1 MLNVLGR
8 TLVDRYEVQREVG
21 HGGMATVYLAADLQT
36 HGQVAVKLMRPDL
49 VASIG
54 AERFTREVLITAQL
68 RHPGIVPLL
77 DAGEV
82 DGVPFY
88 TMPFIDGETLAAR
101 LEREQQLAL
110 HASLDIMRELLDA
123 LAYAHAKGILH
134 RDIKPA
140 NILLSGGRALLAD
153 FGIARALDAPGE
165 KLTAT
170 GIAVGTLEYMSPEQG
185 SADAVDARSDLYSLG
200 CVFYEMLAGAPPF
213 TGPSAQA
220 VIARHARDP
229 MPSLC
234 TVRPTVPQR
243 LDAVVAKV
251 LAKVP
256 ADRYASARDFQLA
269 LADPTLLLPDAPA
282 TAPKRS
288 RARLGAG
295 VGVAAMAVVAALT
308 LRDRVGPE
316 LQPYRVVGFPLVAP
330 AMVGDSKS
338 SGEDVAT
345 LIGSAIDRRAALR
358 WVDGWRALEPGA
370 QGTDGGVN
378 ARVMRRIAR
387 EQGAAWYL
395 AGRIVAR
402 GDSVDVLLELV
413 DVAGDSVAARPR
425 ASGLASD
432 LWRVAIRA
440 TNQALPVLVPGTHAR
455 DLESTWADRDPGAV
469 ASFLAGE
476 AAFRRARPDE
486 ALANFR
492 EAMRTDSGF
501 ALAAVRG
508 AQAATASHRP
518 GEARELVQRAALL
531 PMPEQ
536 YAAFTRGYIAYLDGY
551 ADSAVVAFRRAIA
564 LDRDLTAAWVQ
575 LGETYVHL
583 VTSATSPDAQADAAF
598 AEARA
603 LDSTA
608 THMLLHPIE
617 MAWRRGDVTAA
628 APLVQRFLAANPD
641 STQAAEVRLVDAC
654 ARQGTRGMDW
664 PDEARA
670 DPQAVLSSAV
680 VLGAQGGHL
689 GCALGAYDAVLGIDS
704 GAAIPEARALRQA
717 ALVGAVASLVAAGR
731 PDSARVRIAN
741 AVARGDGGTS
751 IYLVASHVVPS
762 LSPDAE
768 EVAARDSA
776 RFGNDLTGCS
786 TDERCWMLGVYH
798 AARGHTLQA
807 ATVARVLARRVQ
819 GDSTGVTTQYEA
831 AAQGHALLAAG
842 DSIGAVVAFRS
853 LLQQPFAPGAALTWD
868 PIGGYGAERLQL
880 AQLLLASGD
889 AAAARDIAATLD
901 AAAPAAF
908 LLYLRAGIDVRL
920 QAADQLKDTA
930 ASAQLRARLAR
941 LTIP

>member
-21 HGGMATVYLAADLQT
+21 QGGMATVYAAADLQT
-36 HGQVAVKLMRPDL
+36 HGTVAVKLMRPDL

-77 DAGEV
+77 DAGEI

-88 TMPFIDGETLAAR
+88 TMPFIEGETLAAR
-101 LEREQQLAL
+101 LGRERQLAIETTL
-110 HASLDIMRELLDA
+110 EIVGELLDA
-123 LAYAHAKGILH
+123 LDYAHGRGILH

-153 FGIARALDAPGE
+153 FGIARALDAQGE

-170 GIAVGTLEYMSPEQG
+170 GVAVGTFEYMSPEQG
-185 SADAVDARSDLYSLG
+185 SADAVDQRSDLYSLG
-200 CVFYEMLAGAPPF
+200 CVLYEMLAGTPPF

-220 VIARHARDP
+220 IIARHARDP

-234 TVRPTVPQR
+234 TVRPTISHR
-243 LDAVVAKV
+243 LDAVVAKA

-256 ADRYASARDFQLA
+256 ADRFSSAREFQLA
-269 LADPTLLLPDAPA
+269 LADPSLLHPELAQAAP
-282 TAPKRS
+282 PRS
-288 RARLGAG
+288 RARLWMGL
-295 VGVAAMAVVAALT
+295 GVAAVAAAAAVT
-308 LRDRVGPE
+308 MRDRVGPE

-330 AMVGDSKS
+330 ALVGDSKS
-338 SGEDVAT
+338 AGEDVAT

-370 QGTDGGVN
+370 QAAADGAVN
-378 ARVMRRIAR
+378 ASVMRRIAR
-387 EQGAAWYL
+387 AEGAGWYL
-395 AGRIVAR
+395 TGRIVTR

-425 ASGLASD
+425 ASGVASD

-440 TNQALPVLVPGTHAR
+440 TNQALPVLVPGADAR
-455 DLESTWADRDPGAV
+455 ELEAAWADRDPGAV

-518 GEARELVQRAALL
+518 GEARTLVRRAALL

-536 YAAFTRGYIAYLDGY
+536 YAAFTRGYIAYLDGR
-551 ADSAVVAFRRAIA
+551 ADSAVVSFRRAIA
-564 LDRDLTAAWVQ
+564 LDPELTAAWVQ

-583 VTSATSPDAQADAAF
+583 VTSATTPDALAEAAF
-598 AEARA
+598 TQARA

-617 MAWRRGDVTAA
+617 IAWRRGDAAAA

-641 STQAAEVRLVDAC
+641 STQGAEVRLVDAC
-654 ARQGTRGMDW
+654 ARTGAPAMNWQE
-664 PDEARA
+664 EARA
-670 DPQAVLSSAV
+670 NPQAVLSSAV

-689 GCALGAYDAVLGIDS
+689 ACALGAYDALLAVDS
-704 GAAIPEARALRQA
+704 SASVPEMRALRQA
-717 ALVGAVASLVAAGR
+717 ALVGAVASLVASGL

-741 AVARGDGGTS
+741 AIARGDGGAS
-751 IYLVASHVVPS
+751 IFLVASHVVPTFR
-762 LSPDAE
+762 PDADA
-768 EVAARDSA
+768 VATVDAK
-776 RFGNDLTGCS
+776 RFGIDLAGCS

-798 AARGHTLQA
+798 AALGNSTQA
-807 ATVARVLARRVQ
+807 ATVARVLAGRMAL
-819 GDSTGVTTQYEA
+819 DSNGTTAQYA
-831 AAQGHALLAAG
+831 AAARGHALLAAG
-842 DSIGAVVAFRS
+842 DSTGAVTAFQA
-853 LLQQPFAPGAALTWD
+853 LLTEPFAPGAALTWN
-868 PIGGYGAERLQL
+868 PNGGYGAERLQL
-880 AQLLLASGD
+880 AQLLLARGD
-889 AAAARDIAATLD
+889 AAAARDVAATLD

-908 LLYLRAGIDVRL
+908 LLYLRAGLDVRM
-920 QAADQLKDTA
+920 QASTRLNDA
-930 ASAQLRARLAR
+930 AAVAALRTRLAR
-941 LTIP
+941 LRL